1 MISYDW
7 QVNSIDFSLKYFLP
21 TKNLLVCLVEP
32 SKPGEIEKDIFIRA
46 ANLHDLW
53 ETRVYKVLN
62 YSFCKIKLLLWLP
75 LEWN

>member
-46 ANLHDLW
+46 ANLHDL
-53 ETRVYKVLN
+53 
-62 YSFCKIKLLLWLP
+62 
-75 LEWN
+75 